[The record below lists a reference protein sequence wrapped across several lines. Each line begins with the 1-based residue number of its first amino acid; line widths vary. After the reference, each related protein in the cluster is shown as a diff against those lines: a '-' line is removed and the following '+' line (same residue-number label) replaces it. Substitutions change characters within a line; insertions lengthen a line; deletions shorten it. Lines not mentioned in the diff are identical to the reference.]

1 MRGSGYSRVVGF
13 LTTVATVLSGR
24 GSDGAG
30 RSAAERDLD
39 ELCSQVTA
47 LRELA
52 ADPEVSADDDQVY
65 DFSIRWGTMLAGRL
79 QRLDYYYRRAGLTPS
94 EAGRYEALLDE
105 LRAVAPTA
113 KRLQLARPQVASAG
127 EAFE

>member
-1 MRGSGYSRVVGF
+1 VGF

-24 GSDGAG
+24 GPGGAD

-39 ELCSQVTA
+39 ELCAKVTA
-47 LRELA
+47 LHELA
-52 ADPEVSADDDQVY
+52 ADPEVSPDDDQVY

-79 QRLDYYYRRAGLTPS
+79 QRLDYYYRRASLTPS
-94 EAGRYEALLDE
+94 DAGRYQALLDE

-113 KRLQLARPQVASAG
+113 KRLRLALPQVAGAG
-127 EAFE
+127 AAFE

>member
-1 MRGSGYSRVVGF
+1 MGF
-13 LTTVATVLSGR
+13 LTTLATVLSGR
-24 GSDGAG
+24 GAVGAD

-39 ELCSQVTA
+39 ELRGQVTA

-52 ADPEVSADDDQVY
+52 ADPEVSPDDDQVY

-79 QRLDYYYRRAGLTPS
+79 QRLDYYYRRAALTPS
-94 EAGRYEALLDE
+94 EAGRYEALLEE

-127 EAFE
+127 AAFE